1 MLQRFANSS
10 WSIWLWTLV
19 GLFVLLAWLQ
29 WHSRAQVGFVSKA
42 MGDRLIRRP
51 ASWLPW
57 ATLAVWFISC
67 LCLLLAWMR
76 PQSDG
81 GYELRPQVG
90 AQIMV
95 CLDVSR
101 SMLAED
107 VAPNRLQRAKADL
120 TDLLPYLRGDQ
131 VGMIAFAGTA
141 TVVSPMT
148 TDFGFLRLLLE
159 NLGPQSVGRGGT
171 QLEAPIR
178 VAMDG
183 FSPAGDVSRIV
194 LLITDGEDHDSFPLA
209 AAEEAGKRG
218 IRIITMGFGSEAGST
233 IEYTDSQDEI
243 RKIVRDEND
252 QPVMSRLDGNTL
264 RDIALKTDGAY
275 IPVRTGTIDLK
286 SIYDQHIAP
295 LLRGQLQAG
304 QVKVQHELFQWFV
317 GAGLVLFFVA
327 AGLQGRRP
335 IERPATRV
343 VAWLIGML
351 IAVGGCGSVHAMTSV
366 DPTQTSSVDT
376 KEDTKEIIV
385 PSETSQTKETDGK
398 KEAKESPRVV
408 YNRGRSLLDSDVDQS
423 EELLQDAV
431 DRAGND
437 GTLRFYGYYNLG
449 WLATHRAEREYTN
462 DQPEKAIEQL
472 KRAAERFQQALRIR
486 PEDKDARHNLEIV
499 YLRATQIQDAM
510 DRQKQESLPDQLEQL
525 LTKQR
530 ELIQQQAGFLQEAAA
545 ADPTEAS
552 EQEPIVRQ
560 YRQLA
565 TRQRLVRSDLEALSQ
580 RFADLAHRLQEEVG
594 SSQTPA
600 TVPAVPSLSG
610 QAPTT
615 EASADQKRQLAAQ
628 LRRADP
634 HLQAAIQRMGQ
645 SRRDLRLRNGTRAFR
660 RASHALEALKQARDQ
675 LRSPGERLQFL
686 LSDAMSLLRLTTLR
700 DAIRQ
705 ADIDG
710 TSDGPPWLSG
720 ALLQESQAAILA
732 RIQELRQSM
741 ILDDHA
747 MDPEAATKAD
757 PGIDWNEV
765 GGILGRAV
773 DYFRESGIALEKEEW
788 AVSVDAQSKGIQAL
802 ADAADRLLDL
812 KGLLEKVHSQELMLQ
827 HMLESATKAST
838 DQAGTDHRDP
848 IQLDATPQR
857 SRNLQSENHDR
868 MKRLQ
873 QKIVDEQKR
882 IESEGRQNSEGHAPD
897 SDTAVPP
904 VSQVEQEMQRFAIA
918 GKLADQAIIQMN
930 DALQQLAEP
939 TIGDDQKAVVDGEH
953 AAQHDAQPIVQHVKA
968 TVETL
973 NELRRLFF
981 SIVEHLAETAEKQAT
996 LRDETEILKSEMD
1009 QEKLQNELGSRRFR
1023 QQELAELTDQ
1033 LGIALQDMQ
1042 SSKNQSPADAARVPV
1057 QGNGT
1062 QGTAS
1067 NVTAPGGDDQK
1078 FVEAGKCVK
1087 EAGQAMR
1094 KTVSTMEA
1102 KPVELPGIGKL
1113 QDVALEQLQKAIQI
1127 LQPNSPQPQENSRES
1142 DHKQQPDEESD
1153 ESPSN
1158 DSSKKDAEKNDPP
1171 SEQDMALQELLQRVR
1186 ERDAKRKNN
1195 KMRRGAGRESVL
1207 KDW

>member
-1 MLQRFANSS
+1 M
-10 WSIWLWTLV
+10 WTLV

-42 MGDRLIRRP
+42 MADRLIRRP

-57 ATLAVWFISC
+57 ATLAVWFLSC

-107 VAPNRLQRAKADL
+107 VAPNRLQRAKADI

-141 TVVSPMT
+141 TIVSPMT

-159 NLGPQSVGRGGT
+159 NLGPHSVGRGGT
-171 QLEAPIR
+171 QLETPLR

-218 IRIITMGFGSEAGST
+218 IRVITMGFGSEAGST
-233 IEYTDSQDEI
+233 IEYTDPQNGI
-243 RKIVRDEND
+243 RTIVRDEND
-252 QPVMSRLDGNTL
+252 QPVTSRLDGNTL

-317 GAGLVLFFVA
+317 GAGLLLFFVA

-343 VAWLIGML
+343 VAWFIGML
-351 IAVGGCGSVHAMTSV
+351 IVIGARGSIHAMTSV
-366 DPTQTSSVDT
+366 DPTQTTSSVDT
-376 KEDTKEIIV
+376 KEGAKETNV
-385 PSETSQTKETDGK
+385 PNETSQTKESDGK
-398 KEAKESPRVV
+398 REAKESPRVV
-408 YNRGRSLLDSDVDQS
+408 YNRGRALLDSDVEQS
-423 EELLQDAV
+423 EKLLQDAV
-431 DRAGND
+431 DHAGND

-449 WLATHRAEREYTN
+449 WLATHRAEEEYSN
-462 DQPEKAIEQL
+462 DQPEKALEQL
-472 KRAAERFQQALRIR
+472 QRAAERFQQALRIR
-486 PEDKDARHNLEIV
+486 PEDRDARHNLEIV

-530 ELIQQQAGFLQEAAA
+530 ELIQEQAGFLQEAAA

-580 RFADLAHRLQEEVG
+580 RFIDLAHRLQDEVESG
-594 SSQTPA
+594 RTPA
-600 TVPAVPSLSG
+600 TVPSVPSPSAD
-610 QAPTT
+610 APTT
-615 EASADQKRQLAAQ
+615 EASADQKRQLASQ

-645 SRRDLRLRNGTRAFR
+645 SRRDLRLRNGKRAFR
-660 RASHALEALKQARDQ
+660 RASHALEAMKQARDQ
-675 LRSPGERLQFL
+675 LRSPGERLQLL

-700 DAIRQ
+700 DATRQ

-710 TSDGPPWLSG
+710 MSEGPSWLSG
-720 ALLQESQAAILA
+720 PLLQESQAATLA
-732 RIQELRQSM
+732 RTQELRQSM
-741 ILDDHA
+741 TLADNTTA
-747 MDPEAATKAD
+747 PEAATTAD
-757 PGIDWNEV
+757 PGIDWNDV
-765 GGILGRAV
+765 DGILGRAV

-788 AVSVDAQSKGIQAL
+788 AMSVEAQSKGVQAL

-812 KGLLEKVHSQELMLQ
+812 KGLLEKVYSQEFVLQ
-827 HMLESATKAST
+827 HMLESVTQAST
-838 DQAGTDHRDP
+838 DQTGTDHRDP
-848 IQLDATPQR
+848 IQLDATVQQA
-857 SRNLQSENHDR
+857 RNLQSENHDR

-873 QKIVDEQKR
+873 QKIVDERKR
-882 IESEGRQNSEGHAPD
+882 IESEGRQNSEGRAAV
-897 SDTAVPP
+897 SDNTVSPE
-904 VSQVEQEMQRFAIA
+904 SQVEQEMQRLAIA
-918 GKLADQAIIQMN
+918 GRLADQAIIQMS
-930 DALQQLAEP
+930 DALQQLSEP
-939 TIGDDQKAVVDGEH
+939 IIRDDQKAVVDSEQ
-953 AAQHDAQPIVQHVKA
+953 AEQHDGNPIVQHVKA

-981 SIVEHLAETAEKQAT
+981 SIVEHLAEAAERQAT
-996 LRDETEILKSEMD
+996 LRDETETLKSEMD
-1009 QEKLQNELGSRRFR
+1009 QDKLQNELGSRQFR

-1033 LGIALQDMQ
+1033 LGIALHDMQ
-1042 SSKNQSPADAARVPV
+1042 TSENQSPGDATGVPV

-1062 QGTAS
+1062 QGNGTQGTA
-1067 NVTAPGGDDQK
+1067 VKMTAPGGDDQK
-1078 FVEAGKCVK
+1078 FVEAGKSVK
-1087 EAGQAMR
+1087 EAGQAIR
-1094 KTVSTMEA
+1094 QTVSAMEA
-1102 KPVELPGIGKL
+1102 KPVELSAIGKL

-1127 LQPNSPQPQENSRES
+1127 LQPNAPRPNEDPQDSNQDE
-1142 DHKQQPDEESD
+1142 QPDEKSGES
-1153 ESPSN
+1153 SSN
-1158 DSSKKDAEKNDPP
+1158 DSSEKNTQESDSPP
-1171 SEQDMALQELLQRVR
+1171 EQNMALQELLQRVR
-1186 ERDAKRKNN
+1186 DRDAKRKNN
-1195 KMRRGAGRESVL
+1195 KMRRGAGRESVE